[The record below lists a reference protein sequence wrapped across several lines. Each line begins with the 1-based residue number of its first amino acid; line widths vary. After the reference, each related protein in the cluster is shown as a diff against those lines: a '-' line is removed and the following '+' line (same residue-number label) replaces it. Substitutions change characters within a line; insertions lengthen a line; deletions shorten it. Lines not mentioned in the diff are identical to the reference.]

1 MDFRSVGKAKVHMSE
16 VEMSELLWQRVEE
29 EIKRPRGVGMSE
41 CLQYWRPENPPANS
55 VLREALESILYGGS
69 KEEAGEGGAQ

>member
-16 VEMSELLWQRVEE
+16 VEMSELLWQRVKE

-41 CLQYWRPENPPANS
+41 CL
-55 VLREALESILYGGS
+55 
-69 KEEAGEGGAQ
+69 

>member
-41 CLQYWRPENPPANS
+41 CLQYWRPENPPANC
-55 VLREALESILYGGS
+55 AAGS
-69 KEEAGEGGAQ
+69 PGEHPLWRQ